1 MFNRVL
7 NTPLRL
13 FVMHTNLWVNA
24 QSSHIST
31 QFMSKKNRNL
41 KKNRSSLF
49 HIKPSVKVKVKIVKL
64 LMYVDRKKR
73 TGNKPKLTSYF
84 CLLLIGF
91 AKDVQ
96 SLVSL
101 IKKHQRNVQESCSS
115 AVIVKLRSSHRRCSI
130 KKIVLKNFSKF
141 TGKHVPVS
149 PF

>member
-7 NTPLRL
+7 YTPLRL
-13 FVMHTNLWVNA
+13 FVIQTNLWVNA

-31 QFMSKKNRNL
+31 QFMSKKNRNFGG
-41 KKNRSSLF
+41 SLF

-73 TGNKPKLTSYF
+73 TGSKPKLTSYF

-101 IKKHQRNVQESCSS
+101 IQKHQRNVQESCSS

-130 KKIVLKNFSKF
+130 RKVILKNFSKF

-149 PF
+149 LF